1 MLLMDTVHIASR
13 KSWLTL
19 ALDRTSILVQTSLAH
34 SSFLELS
41 NECHPCVT
49 TLVSALPHPSYLS
62 VETGDALNCQKCLHP
77 PFFLCS
83 APMPWPMLPLI
94 HLVDMWLTFFF
105 SIFVGNFFLSH
116 IFPGCPFLSQAEVFE
131 LLRGTPS

>member
-19 ALDRTSILVQTSLAH
+19 ALDQTSVLVQTSLAH

-41 NECHPCVT
+41 NECHPCVM

-105 SIFVGNFFLSH
+105 PYSLVVSPCLIVFLVAPSS
-116 IFPGCPFLSQAEVFE
+116 PKLKCLSC
-131 LLRGTPS
+131 